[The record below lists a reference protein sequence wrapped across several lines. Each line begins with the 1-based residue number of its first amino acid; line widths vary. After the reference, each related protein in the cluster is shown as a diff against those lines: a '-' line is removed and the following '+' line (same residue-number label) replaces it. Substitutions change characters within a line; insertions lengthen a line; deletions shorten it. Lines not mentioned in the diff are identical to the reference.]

1 MNSKKPIHQAGLETQ
16 IALEKLVI
24 KTGNWAYQASG
35 AVTVSYGDTV
45 VLATVVMSKAP
56 REGIDYLPL
65 LVDYEERLYAA
76 GKISSSRFIK
86 REGRPSEN
94 AILVG
99 RLVDRSFRPLFPTSL
114 RNDVQIILT
123 VLSVD
128 NKNDP
133 DIASIIAASTALSI
147 SNIPWQGPVG
157 AVRVGKID
165 DEFVLNPSYEARTKS
180 KLDLFVSGTTDEIC
194 MVEAGAQEVKE
205 KEIIEA
211 ITFAH
216 KHIKKM
222 IDLQKELTKQLPTK
236 EKLEVS
242 DEENRKLSE
251 KIEKIVGEKLEKA
264 LFADK
269 LERDNNIIKLKEK
282 LLAELKEEI
291 PEEEQDETLQKAEE
305 ILSELVKKTL
315 RKSILTKEKRTDGR
329 GLNDIRSIKCEIG
342 VLPRTHGSGLFTR
355 GYTQVLSILT
365 LGSSSAEQ
373 TIEGI
378 EPADNKRFM
387 HHYNFPPFSVGE
399 VSPMR
404 SVSRRSIGH
413 GALAEKSLL
422 PVIPDK
428 ETFPY
433 TMRLVSEVLSSD
445 GSTSMASVCGSTL
458 ALMDA
463 GVPIKKPVAGAAM
476 GLIKEGN
483 NYKILT
489 DITGIED
496 ACGDM
501 DFKIAGTADGITALQ
516 MDIKVKGISE
526 KILADALNKALKAR
540 LSILEKIKSTI
551 SAPRSELSPYAPR
564 ITILKV
570 NPDKVRDIIGPGGKI
585 INKIIEETGV
595 EIDIEPE
602 GLVKVCSVDAEDG
615 RKAVN
620 WIKDLTR
627 EAKVGE
633 IYQGK
638 VTRIM
643 DFGAFV
649 EIFPGAEGLVHISQL
664 DNKRVEKVED
674 VVKVGDVIPVMVT
687 EIDNQGRINLSHKVT
702 KEKPRR

>member
-1 MNSKKPIHQAGLETQ
+1 MNSKKPIPEAGLETQ
-16 IALEKLVI
+16 IASEKLVI
-24 KTGNWAYQASG
+24 KTGNWAYQAGG

-56 REGIDYLPL
+56 REGIDFLPL
-65 LVDYEERLYAA
+65 LVNYEERLYAA

-94 AILVG
+94 AILAG
-99 RLVDRSFRPLFPTSL
+99 RLVDRSFRPLFPFSL

-128 NKNDP
+128 DKNDP
-133 DIASIIAASTALSI
+133 DIASIIAASTALLI

-157 AVRVGKID
+157 AVRVGKTD
-165 DEFVLNPSYEARTKS
+165 DKFVLNPSYETRAKS

-194 MVEAGAQEVKE
+194 MVEAGANEISEGEMVK
-205 KEIIEA
+205 A

-216 KHIKKM
+216 KHIKKF
-222 IDLQKELTKQLPTK
+222 IDLQKEIAQKVTVEKK
-236 EKLEVS
+236 EVAE
-242 DEENRKLSE
+242 EENKELAE
-251 KIEKIVGEKLEKA
+251 KVKKFLDNKLEKA
-264 LFADK
+264 ILNDK
-269 LERDNNIIKLKEK
+269 LQRDEDVKIIKEELIEK
-282 LLAELKEEI
+282 IREETEDSEQSDVIKQIEEI
-291 PEEEQDETLQKAEE
+291 FSDLIKKAVRNQIVREG
-305 ILSELVKKTL
+305 
-315 RKSILTKEKRTDGR
+315 KRTDGR
-329 GLNDIRSIKCEIG
+329 GLDEIRPLKCDVG
-342 VLPRTHGSGLFTR
+342 VLPRTHGSGLFSR

-373 TIEGI
+373 TVEGI

-399 VSPMR
+399 VAPIR
-404 SVSRRSIGH
+404 STSRREIGH

-422 PVIPDK
+422 PVIPNKDA
-428 ETFPY
+428 FPY
-433 TMRLVSEVLSSD
+433 TIRLVSEVLSSD

-463 GVPIKKPVAGAAM
+463 GVPIKKPVAGIAM
-476 GLIKEGN
+476 GLIKEDKT
-483 NYKILT
+483 YKILT
-489 DITGIED
+489 DIAGIED

-501 DFKIAGTADGITALQ
+501 DFKVAGTKNGITALQ
-516 MDIKVKGISE
+516 MDIKVSGISE
-526 KILADALNKALKAR
+526 TILKDALNKALKAR
-540 LSILEKIKSTI
+540 LIILKKIEEKIPQTRK
-551 SAPRSELSPYAPR
+551 ELSPYAPR
-564 ITILKV
+564 ITVLKV
-570 NPDKVRDIIGPGGKI
+570 NPDKVRDIIGPGGKM
-585 INKIIEETGV
+585 INKIIDETGV

-602 GLVKVCSVDAEDG
+602 GVVKVCSTDASG
-615 RKAVN
+615 SKKAIE
-620 WIKDLTR
+620 WIEDLTR

-664 DNKRVEKVED
+664 DHKRVEKVED
-674 VVKVGDVIPVMVT
+674 VVKVGNVIPVMVT
-687 EIDNQGRINLSHKVT
+687 EIDSQGRINLSHKVT
-702 KEKPRR
+702 KEKPRS